1 MSSPFT
7 FFRRN
12 QHVWMVAIVILSMM
26 AFTLDAVFSQE
37 GAHFVM
43 LGVLIGGIVFA
54 FAGVSTGRW
63 LQYGIAG
70 AVLGGVSGF
79 VLPELISPANAVIR
93 TSTLGTFDERR
104 IADLM
109 LKRNVA
115 NGFMFQA
122 FEKTIGPGMGRFAP
136 QFQFYSGNVEDD
148 MTFGELMRAEADEL
162 QIVVT
167 DRMVSDYI
175 NKRTDN
181 KITKEMFAEIRSGLS
196 FGGKVVTEKELFEAF
211 RNEIKAQMAYQH
223 LNPHFSAV
231 PQGPEV
237 YYELYKRTKISQ
249 RLNTVRLD
257 VDAFT
262 SEVPDPSDAEIGKLF
277 AENRLKFPHM
287 DEPGS
292 PGFRQPQ
299 KAKLAYLELGYKTV
313 EQAATAPTDAEVE
326 AYYNENKDRLYKKPV
341 EVEEK
346 TDSAT
351 PPAEGGTAPEGAAKP
366 EGDAPA
372 SPEGSA
378 PATPEG
384 EAPKENPAPAE
395 PGADAPKAEE
405 AKPEAPASEAPAAEA
420 PKAEAPEVE
429 PKAEEPKPE
438 EPKAEAPADQCLPFA
453 DEAKD
458 EAKPEE
464 PAPAAEPAKQ
474 ETPAAAPAETPT
486 PAAPAEEKPAA
497 PAAETPAA
505 PATETPAAPAEEAK
519 PAADA
524 PAGETPADPAAA
536 DSTKPDFVIPKI
548 EYQPLDDDLKSEIR
562 DQLLD
567 QKVRTSLDDKM
578 QAIMKDLKT
587 LQAERASVRRAI
599 VSENREISDEDLY
612 EKMREHAKVMNEG
625 MKKLAT
631 KHSCS
636 FVETP
641 LVTFQE
647 LADGETYP
655 IGAAAEPQA
664 NPFMQAGATVAQ
676 QVFGM
681 FPNKIADDTNLFVRN
696 QSIKNAF
703 DLDGGEVHFAWW
715 IVEFADTHVPKL
727 EDPGIKDQVVQ
738 AWKRIQARD
747 LVKKRADELVKL
759 VSEGLA
765 KPEGE
770 RKDMS
775 ATVEGQTVLSKADSA
790 ALTVRQTQSFS
801 WMEQSVTPQMNFMQ
815 QRPTLRRS
823 EVRFNDEVGGSIRF
837 AGDKFMKTVFEEIEN
852 DKVGIV
858 STEDLS
864 TFYVV
869 QPIERS
875 ADDEVLRQQFM
886 TEGKQ
891 AGFDGTAVQQM
902 LNASVSNPASI
913 AWERSIWSKY
923 GIDRDTLPEE

>member
-37 GAHFVM
+37 GSHFVM
-43 LGVLIGGIVFA
+43 LGVLLGGIIFA
-54 FAGVSTGRW
+54 FAGVSAGRW
-63 LQYGIAG
+63 MQYGIAG

-79 VLPELISPANAVIR
+79 VLPDLISPANAVIR

-109 LKRNVA
+109 LKRNIA

-162 QIVVT
+162 RIVVT
-167 DRMVSDYI
+167 DRMVFDYI

-181 KITKEMFAEIRSGLS
+181 KLTKAMFAEIRNGLS
-196 FGGKVVTEKELFEAF
+196 FSGKVVTEAELVDSF

-237 YYELYKRTKISQ
+237 YYELYKRTKVSQ
-249 RLNTVRLD
+249 RLNAVRLD

-299 KAKLAYLELGYKTV
+299 KAKLAYLELGYKAV
-313 EQAATAPTDAEVE
+313 EQATTAPTDAEVE
-326 AYYNENKDRLYKKPV
+326 AFYNENKDRLYKKPV

-351 PPAEGGTAPEGAAKP
+351 PPAEGGTSPEGAAKP
-366 EGDAPA
+366 EGAAPVT
-372 SPEGSA
+372 PEASA

-384 EAPKENPAPAE
+384 EAPKENPAPEE
-395 PGADAPKAEE
+395 PGAEAPKAEE
-405 AKPEAPASEAPAAEA
+405 AKPETPAAEAPASEAPKTDA
-420 PKAEAPEVE
+420 PK
-429 PKAEEPKPE
+429 EEPKPE
-438 EPKAEAPADQCLPFA
+438 EPKTEAPADQCLPFS
-453 DEAKD
+453 DEPKS
-458 EAKPEE
+458 EE
-464 PAPAAEPAKQ
+464 PAPSAEPAKQ
-474 ETPAAAPAETPT
+474 EAPAAAPAETP
-486 PAAPAEEKPAA
+486 AAPASAEEKPAT

-505 PATETPAAPAEEAK
+505 PADETPAAPAEEAK

-524 PAGETPADPAAA
+524 PAAEASTAPATE
-536 DSTKPDFVIPKI
+536 DSTKPDFVIPKV

-567 QKVRTSLDDKM
+567 QKVRTSLDEKM
-578 QAIMKDLKT
+578 QAVMKDLKT
-587 LQAERASVRRAI
+587 LQAKRASVRRTI
-599 VSENREISDEDLY
+599 VAENRDISDEDLY
-612 EKMREHAKVMNEG
+612 EKMRDHAKEMNAG
-625 MKKLAT
+625 MKELAS
-631 KHSCS
+631 KYGCS

-641 LVTFQE
+641 LITFQD
-647 LADGETYP
+647 LAEGETYP
-655 IGAAAEPQA
+655 IGAATEPQQ

-681 FPNKIADDTNLFVRN
+681 FPKTIADDTNLFVRN
-696 QSIKNAF
+696 HSVKNAF

-727 EDPGIKDQVVQ
+727 DDPGIKDQVVQ
-738 AWKRIQARD
+738 AWKRIKARD
-747 LVKKRADELVKL
+747 LVRKRAEELVKL

-770 RKDMS
+770 RKDMAAS
-775 ATVEGQTVLSKADSA
+775 IEGQTVLGKADSA
-790 ALTVRQTQSFS
+790 ALTLRQTQSFS
-801 WMEQSVTPQMNFMQ
+801 WMEQSITPQMNFMQ

-869 QPIERS
+869 QPVERS
-875 ADDEVLRQQFM
+875 ADDDILRQQFM

-913 AWERSIWSKY
+913 AWERSVWAKY

>member
-1 MSSPFT
+1 
-7 FFRRN
+7 
-12 QHVWMVAIVILSMM
+12 MVAVVILSMM

-37 GAHFVM
+37 GSHFVM

-181 KITKEMFAEIRSGLS
+181 KLTKEMFAEIRSGLS
-196 FGGKVVTEKELFEAF
+196 FGGKVVTEKELFESF

-257 VDAFT
+257 VDTFT

-299 KAKLAYLELGYKTV
+299 KAKLAYLELGYKAV
-313 EQAATAPTDAEVE
+313 EQATTAPTDAEIE

-346 TDSAT
+346 LDSAT

-366 EGDAPA
+366 EGEAPA
-372 SPEGSA
+372 APEGSA

-384 EAPKENPAPAE
+384 EAPKENPTPAE
-395 PGADAPKAEE
+395 PGTDALKAEE

-420 PKAEAPEVE
+420 PKTEAP
-429 PKAEEPKPE
+429 KEEPKPE

-453 DEAKD
+453 D

-474 ETPAAAPAETPT
+474 ETPAAAPAETPA
-486 PAAPAEEKPAA
+486 PAAPADEKPAAETPAA

-505 PATETPAAPAEEAK
+505 PTEEAK
-519 PAADA
+519 PADA
-524 PAGETPADPAAA
+524 PAGEAPADPSAA
-536 DSTKPDFVIPKI
+536 DSTKPDFVIPKV
-548 EYQPLDDDLKSEIR
+548 EFQPLDDDLKSEIR

-567 QKVRTSLDDKM
+567 QKVRTSLDEKM
-578 QAIMKDLKT
+578 LAIMKDLKT

-599 VSENREISDEDLY
+599 VSENRDISDEDLY

-625 MKKLAT
+625 MKELAS
-631 KHSCS
+631 KHGCS

-655 IGAAAEPQA
+655 IGAAAEPQE

-681 FPNKIADDTNLFVRN
+681 FPNNIADDTNLFVRN
-696 QSIKNAF
+696 QSVKNAF

-738 AWKRIQARD
+738 AWKRIKARD
-747 LVKKRADELVKL
+747 LVKKRAEEMVKL

-775 ATVEGQTVLSKADSA
+775 ASVEGQTVLGKADSA

-801 WMEQSVTPQMNFMQ
+801 WMEQSITPQMNFMQ

-869 QPIERS
+869 QPVERS

>member
-12 QHVWMVAIVILSMM
+12 QHVWMVAVVILSMM

-37 GAHFVM
+37 GSHFVM

-181 KITKEMFAEIRSGLS
+181 KLTKEMFAEIRSGLS
-196 FGGKVVTEKELFEAF
+196 FGGKVVTEKELFESF

-257 VDAFT
+257 VDTFT

-299 KAKLAYLELGYKTV
+299 KAKLAYLELGYKAV
-313 EQAATAPTDAEVE
+313 EQATTAPTDAEIE

-346 TDSAT
+346 LDSAT

-366 EGDAPA
+366 EGEAPA
-372 SPEGSA
+372 APEGSA

-384 EAPKENPAPAE
+384 EAPKENPTPAE
-395 PGADAPKAEE
+395 PGTDAPKAEE

-420 PKAEAPEVE
+420 PKTEAP
-429 PKAEEPKPE
+429 KEEPKPE

-453 DEAKD
+453 DEAK
-458 EAKPEE
+458 PEE

-474 ETPAAAPAETPT
+474 ETPAAAPAGTPA
-486 PAAPAEEKPAA
+486 PAAPADEKPAAETPAA

-505 PATETPAAPAEEAK
+505 PAEEAK
-519 PAADA
+519 PADA
-524 PAGETPADPAAA
+524 PAGEAPADPSAA
-536 DSTKPDFVIPKI
+536 DSTKPDFVIPKV
-548 EYQPLDDDLKSEIR
+548 EFQPLDDDLKSEIR

-567 QKVRTSLDDKM
+567 QKVRTSLDEKM

-599 VSENREISDEDLY
+599 VSENRDISDEDLY

-625 MKKLAT
+625 MKELAT
-631 KHSCS
+631 KHGCS

-641 LVTFQE
+641 LITFQE

-681 FPNKIADDTNLFVRN
+681 FPNNIADDTNLFVRN
-696 QSIKNAF
+696 QSVKNAF

-738 AWKRIQARD
+738 AWKRIKARD
-747 LVKKRADELVKL
+747 LVKKRAEEMVKM

-775 ATVEGQTVLSKADSA
+775 ASVEGQTVLGKADSA

-801 WMEQSVTPQMNFMQ
+801 WMEQSITPQMNFMQ

-869 QPIERS
+869 QPVERS

>member
-12 QHVWMVAIVILSMM
+12 QHVWMVAVVILSMM

-37 GAHFVM
+37 GSHFVM
-43 LGVLIGGIVFA
+43 LGVLLGGIILA

-63 LQYGIAG
+63 MQYGIAG
-70 AVLGGVSGF
+70 AILGGVSGF
-79 VLPELISPANAVIR
+79 VLPDLISPANAVIR

-167 DRMVSDYI
+167 DRMVFDYI

-181 KITKEMFAEIRSGLS
+181 KLTKAMFAEIRNGLS
-196 FGGKVVTEKELFEAF
+196 FSGKVVTEAELVDSF

-237 YYELYKRTKISQ
+237 YYELYKRTKVSQ
-249 RLNTVRLD
+249 RLNAVRLD

-262 SEVPDPSDAEIGKLF
+262 SEVPDPSDAEVGKLF

-299 KAKLAYLELGYKTV
+299 KAKLAYLELGYKAV
-313 EQAATAPTDAEVE
+313 EQSTTAPTDAEVE
-326 AYYNENKDRLYKKPV
+326 AYYNENKERLYKKPV
-341 EVEEK
+341 EVEEEK

-366 EGDAPA
+366 EGEAPA
-372 SPEGSA
+372 TPEGSA

-384 EAPKENPAPAE
+384 EAPKESPAPAE
-395 PGADAPKAEE
+395 PGADAPKPEE
-405 AKPEAPASEAPAAEA
+405 AKPETPASEAPAAEA
-420 PKAEAPEVE
+420 PKVEAP
-429 PKAEEPKPE
+429 KEEPKPD
-438 EPKAEAPADQCLPFA
+438 APADQCLPFA
-453 DEAKD
+453 D

-474 ETPAAAPAETPT
+474 EAPAAAPAETPAA
-486 PAAPAEEKPAA
+486 PAAAEEKPAA
-497 PAAETPAA
+497 PAAETPTTPAA
-505 PATETPAAPAEEAK
+505 ETPAAPAEEAK
-519 PAADA
+519 PADA
-524 PAGETPADPAAA
+524 PAAEATTEPAAE
-536 DSTKPDFVIPKI
+536 DSTKPDFVIPKV

-567 QKVRTSLDDKM
+567 QKVRTSLDEKM
-578 QAIMKDLKT
+578 LAVMKDLKA
-587 LQAERASVRRAI
+587 LQAKRASVRRTI
-599 VSENREISDEDLY
+599 VTENRDISDEDLY
-612 EKMREHAKVMNEG
+612 EKMRDHAKVMNDG
-625 MKKLAT
+625 MKELAA
-631 KHSCS
+631 KHGCS

-641 LVTFQE
+641 LITFQD
-647 LADGETYP
+647 LAEGETYP
-655 IGAAAEPQA
+655 IGAATEPQE

-681 FPNKIADDTNLFVRN
+681 FPKTIADDTNLFVRT
-696 QSIKNAF
+696 QSVKNAF

-727 EDPGIKDQVVQ
+727 EDPGIKDQVVL

-747 LVKKRADELVKL
+747 LVKKRAEELVKL
-759 VSEGLA
+759 VGEGLA

-775 ATVEGQTVLSKADSA
+775 ASIEGQTVLGKADSA
-790 ALTVRQTQSFS
+790 ALTLRQTQSFS
-801 WMEQSVTPQMNFMQ
+801 WMEQSITPQMNFMQ

-869 QPIERS
+869 QPVERS

>member
-12 QHVWMVAIVILSMM
+12 QHVWMVAVVILSMM

-43 LGVLIGGIVFA
+43 LGVLLGGIIFA
-54 FAGVSTGRW
+54 FAGVSAGRW
-63 LQYGIAG
+63 MQYGIAG
-70 AVLGGVSGF
+70 AVLGGVCGF
-79 VLPELISPANAVIR
+79 VLPDLISPANAVIR

-167 DRMVSDYI
+167 DRMVFDYI

-181 KITKEMFAEIRSGLS
+181 KLTKAMFAEIRNGLS
-196 FGGKVVTEKELFEAF
+196 FSGKVVTEAELVDSF
-211 RNEIKAQMAYQH
+211 RIEIKAQMAYQH

-237 YYELYKRTKISQ
+237 YYELYKRTKVSQ
-249 RLNTVRLD
+249 RLNAVRLD

-262 SEVPDPSDAEIGKLF
+262 SEVPDPSDADVGKLF

-299 KAKLAYLELGYKTV
+299 KAKLAYLELGYKAV
-313 EQAATAPTDAEVE
+313 EQATTAATDAEVE
-326 AYYNENKDRLYKKPV
+326 AYYSENKERLYKKPV

-366 EGDAPA
+366 EGAAPA
-372 SPEGSA
+372 TPEGSA

-405 AKPEAPASEAPAAEA
+405 AKPETPASEAPAAEA
-420 PKAEAPEVE
+420 PKAEAP
-429 PKAEEPKPE
+429 KEEPKPE
-438 EPKAEAPADQCLPFA
+438 EPKAEAPADQCLPFS
-453 DEAKD
+453 D

-464 PAPAAEPAKQ
+464 PAPAAEPAQQ
-474 ETPAAAPAETPT
+474 EAPAAAPAETP
-486 PAAPAEEKPAA
+486 AAPAAAEETPAA
-497 PAAETPAA
+497 PAAETPAV
-505 PATETPAAPAEEAK
+505 PAAETPAAPAEEAK

-524 PAGETPADPAAA
+524 PAAEAATEPAAEG
-536 DSTKPDFVIPKI
+536 STKPDFVIPKV

-567 QKVRTSLDDKM
+567 QKVRISLDEKM
-578 QAIMKDLKT
+578 LAVMKDLKA
-587 LQAERASVRRAI
+587 LQAKRASVRRA
-599 VSENREISDEDLY
+599 VVTENRDISDEDLY
-612 EKMREHAKVMNEG
+612 EKMRDYARDMNEG
-625 MKKLAT
+625 MKELAA
-631 KHSCS
+631 KHGCS

-641 LVTFQE
+641 LITFQD
-647 LADGETYP
+647 LAEGETYP
-655 IGAAAEPQA
+655 IGAATEPQQ

-681 FPNKIADDTNLFVRN
+681 FPKTIADDTNLFVRN
-696 QSIKNAF
+696 QSVKNAF

-727 EDPGIKDQVVQ
+727 EDPGIKDQVVL
-738 AWKRIQARD
+738 AWKRKEARD
-747 LVKKRADELVKL
+747 LVKKRAEELVKL

-765 KPEGE
+765 RPEGE
-770 RKDMS
+770 RKDMLGS
-775 ATVEGQTVLSKADSA
+775 IEGQTVLGKADSA
-790 ALTVRQTQSFS
+790 ALTLRQTQSFS
-801 WMEQSVTPQMNFMQ
+801 WMEQSITPQMNFTQ

-869 QPIERS
+869 QPVERS
-875 ADDEVLRQQFM
+875 ADDDILRQQFM

-902 LNASVSNPASI
+902 LNGSISNPASI
-913 AWERSIWSKY
+913 AWERSIWAKY

>member
-12 QHVWMVAIVILSMM
+12 QHVWMVAVVILSMM

-37 GAHFVM
+37 GSHFVM
-43 LGVLIGGIVFA
+43 LGVLLGGIILA
-54 FAGVSTGRW
+54 FAGVSSGRW
-63 LQYGIAG
+63 MQYGIAG

-79 VLPELISPANAVIR
+79 VLPDLISPANAVIR

-104 IADLM
+104 IGDLM

-115 NGFMFQA
+115 NGFLFQA

-167 DRMVSDYI
+167 DRMVFDYI

-181 KITKEMFAEIRSGLS
+181 KLTKAMFAEIRNGLS
-196 FGGKVVTEKELFEAF
+196 FNGKVVTEAELVDAF
-211 RNEIKAQMAYQH
+211 RNEVKAQMAYQH

-249 RLNTVRLD
+249 RLNAVRLD

-299 KAKLAYLELGYKTV
+299 KAKLAYLELGYKAV
-313 EQAATAPTDAEVE
+313 EQATTAPTDAEIE
-326 AYYNENKDRLYKKPV
+326 AYYNENKERLYKKPV
-341 EVEEK
+341 EVEEEK

-351 PPAEGGTAPEGAAKP
+351 PPAEGGTAPEGEAK
-366 EGDAPA
+366 
-372 SPEGSA
+372 
-378 PATPEG
+378 PEG

-395 PGADAPKAEE
+395 PSADAPKPEE
-405 AKPEAPASEAPAAEA
+405 AKPEEAKPEEAKPEEAKPETPAAEPPAAEA
-420 PKAEAPEVE
+420 PKAEAP
-429 PKAEEPKPE
+429 KEEPKPE
-438 EPKAEAPADQCLPFA
+438 EPKPEAPADQCLPFA
-453 DEAKD
+453 D

-474 ETPAAAPAETPT
+474 DAPAPAATET
-486 PAAPAEEKPAA
+486 PAAPAAADEKPAA

-505 PATETPAAPAEEAK
+505 ETPAAPAAETPATTEEAK
-519 PAADA
+519 PAA
-524 PAGETPADPAAA
+524 EAATESTTE
-536 DSTKPDFVIPKI
+536 DSTKPDFVIPKV

-567 QKVRTSLDDKM
+567 QKVRTSLDEKM
-578 QAIMKDLKT
+578 LAVMKDLKA
-587 LQAERASVRRAI
+587 LQARRASVRRAI
-599 VSENREISDEDLY
+599 VTENRDISDEDLY
-612 EKMREHAKVMNEG
+612 EKMRDQAKVMIDG
-625 MKKLAT
+625 MKELAT
-631 KHSCS
+631 QHGCS

-641 LVTFQE
+641 LITFQD
-647 LADGETYP
+647 LAEGETYP
-655 IGAAAEPQA
+655 IGAATEPQQ

-681 FPNKIADDTNLFVRN
+681 FPKTIADDTNLFVRT
-696 QSIKNAF
+696 QSVKNAF

-738 AWKRIQARD
+738 AWKRIKARD
-747 LVKKRADELVKL
+747 LVKKRAEELVKL
-759 VSEGLA
+759 VNEGLA

-770 RKDMS
+770 RKDMAAS
-775 ATVEGQTVLSKADSA
+775 IEGQTVLGKADSA
-790 ALTVRQTQSFS
+790 ALTLRQTQSFS
-801 WMEQSVTPQMNFMQ
+801 WMEQSITPQMNFMQ

-852 DKVGIV
+852 DQVGIV

-869 QPIERS
+869 QPVERS

-913 AWERSIWSKY
+913 AWERSIWTKY
-923 GIDRDTLPEE
+923 GIDRDSLPEE

>member
-12 QHVWMVAIVILSMM
+12 QHVWMVAVVILSMM

-37 GAHFVM
+37 GSHFVM
-43 LGVLIGGIVFA
+43 LGVLLGGIILA
-54 FAGVSTGRW
+54 FAGVSSGRW
-63 LQYGIAG
+63 MQYGIAG

-79 VLPELISPANAVIR
+79 VLPDLISPANAVIR

-104 IADLM
+104 IGDLM

-115 NGFMFQA
+115 NGFLFQA

-167 DRMVSDYI
+167 DRMVFDYI

-181 KITKEMFAEIRSGLS
+181 KLTKAMFAEIRNGLS
-196 FGGKVVTEKELFEAF
+196 FNGKVVTEAELVDAF
-211 RNEIKAQMAYQH
+211 RNEVKAQMAYQH

-249 RLNTVRLD
+249 RLNAVRLD

-299 KAKLAYLELGYKTV
+299 KAKLAYLELGYKAV
-313 EQAATAPTDAEVE
+313 EQATTAPIDAEIE
-326 AYYNENKDRLYKKPV
+326 AYYNENKERLYKKPV
-341 EVEEK
+341 EVEEEK
-346 TDSAT
+346 TDSET
-351 PPAEGGTAPEGAAKP
+351 PPAEGGTAPEGEAK
-366 EGDAPA
+366 
-372 SPEGSA
+372 
-378 PATPEG
+378 PEG

-395 PGADAPKAEE
+395 PGADAPKPEE
-405 AKPEAPASEAPAAEA
+405 AKPETPAAEPPAAEA
-420 PKAEAPEVE
+420 PKAEAP
-429 PKAEEPKPE
+429 KEEPKPE
-438 EPKAEAPADQCLPFA
+438 EPKPEAPADQCLPFG
-453 DEAKD
+453 D

-464 PAPAAEPAKQ
+464 PAPAAESATQDAPAPAAT
-474 ETPAAAPAETPT
+474 ETPSVPAAAD
-486 PAAPAEEKPAA
+486 EKPAA

-505 PATETPAAPAEEAK
+505 PAVETPATTAEEAK

-524 PAGETPADPAAA
+524 PAEAATESTTE
-536 DSTKPDFVIPKI
+536 DGTKPDFVIPKV

-567 QKVRTSLDDKM
+567 QKVRTSLDEKM
-578 QAIMKDLKT
+578 LAVMKDLKA
-587 LQAERASVRRAI
+587 LQARRASVRRAI
-599 VSENREISDEDLY
+599 VTENRDISDEDLY
-612 EKMREHAKVMNEG
+612 EKMRDQAKVMIDG
-625 MKKLAT
+625 MKELAG
-631 KHSCS
+631 KHGCS

-641 LVTFQE
+641 LITFQD
-647 LADGETYP
+647 LAEGETYP
-655 IGAAAEPQA
+655 IGAATEPQQ

-681 FPNKIADDTNLFVRN
+681 FPKTIADDTNLFVRT
-696 QSIKNAF
+696 QSVKNAF

-738 AWKRIQARD
+738 AWKRIKARD
-747 LVKKRADELVKL
+747 LVKKRAEELVKL
-759 VSEGLA
+759 VNEGLA

-770 RKDMS
+770 RKDMAAS
-775 ATVEGQTVLSKADSA
+775 IEGQTVLGKADSA
-790 ALTVRQTQSFS
+790 ALTLRQTQSFS
-801 WMEQSVTPQMNFMQ
+801 WMEQSITPQMNFMQ

-852 DKVGIV
+852 DQVGIV

-869 QPIERS
+869 QPVERS

-913 AWERSIWSKY
+913 AWERSIWTKY

>member
-1 MSSPFT
+1 
-7 FFRRN
+7 
-12 QHVWMVAIVILSMM
+12 MVAVVILSMM

-37 GAHFVM
+37 GSHFVM

-181 KITKEMFAEIRSGLS
+181 KLTKEMFAEIRSGLS
-196 FGGKVVTEKELFEAF
+196 FGGKVVTEKELFESF

-257 VDAFT
+257 VDTFT

-299 KAKLAYLELGYKTV
+299 KAKLAYLELGYKAV
-313 EQAATAPTDAEVE
+313 EQATTAPTDAEIE

-346 TDSAT
+346 LDSAT

-366 EGDAPA
+366 EGEAPA
-372 SPEGSA
+372 APEGSA

-384 EAPKENPAPAE
+384 EAPKENPTPAE
-395 PGADAPKAEE
+395 PGTDAPKAEE

-420 PKAEAPEVE
+420 PKTEAP
-429 PKAEEPKPE
+429 KEEPKPE

-453 DEAKD
+453 DEAK
-458 EAKPEE
+458 PEE

-474 ETPAAAPAETPT
+474 ETPAAAPAGTPA
-486 PAAPAEEKPAA
+486 PAAPADEKPAAETPAA

-505 PATETPAAPAEEAK
+505 PAEEAK
-519 PAADA
+519 PADA
-524 PAGETPADPAAA
+524 PAGEAPADPSAA
-536 DSTKPDFVIPKI
+536 DSTKPDFVIPKV
-548 EYQPLDDDLKSEIR
+548 EFQPLDDDLKSEIR

-567 QKVRTSLDDKM
+567 QKVRTSLDEKM

-599 VSENREISDEDLY
+599 VSENRDISDEDLY

-625 MKKLAT
+625 MKELAT
-631 KHSCS
+631 KHGCS

-641 LVTFQE
+641 LITFQE

-655 IGAAAEPQA
+655 IGAAAEPQE

-681 FPNKIADDTNLFVRN
+681 FPNNIADDTNLFVRN
-696 QSIKNAF
+696 QSVKNAF

-738 AWKRIQARD
+738 AWKRIKARD
-747 LVKKRADELVKL
+747 LVKKRAEEMVKL

-775 ATVEGQTVLSKADSA
+775 ASVEGQTVLGKADSA

-801 WMEQSVTPQMNFMQ
+801 WMEQSITPQMNFMQ

-869 QPIERS
+869 QPVERS

>member
-37 GAHFVM
+37 GSHFVM

-70 AVLGGVSGF
+70 AVLGGVGGF

-136 QFQFYSGNVEDD
+136 QFQFYNGNVEDD

-299 KAKLAYLELGYKTV
+299 KAKLAYLELGYKAV
-313 EQAATAPTDAEVE
+313 EQATVAPTDAEVE

-366 EGDAPA
+366 EGEAPA
-372 SPEGSA
+372 APEGSA
-378 PATPEG
+378 PAT
-384 EAPKENPAPAE
+384 
-395 PGADAPKAEE
+395 
-405 AKPEAPASEAPAAEA
+405 PAAEA
-420 PKAEAPEVE
+420 PKAEAPKEE

-453 DEAKD
+453 DEAK
-458 EAKPEE
+458 PEE

-474 ETPAAAPAETPT
+474 ETPAAAPAETPA
-486 PAAPAEEKPAA
+486 PAAPADEKPAA
-497 PAAETPAA
+497 PAAETPSA
-505 PATETPAAPAEEAK
+505 PAAETPAAPAEDAK
-519 PAADA
+519 PADT
-524 PAGETPADPAAA
+524 PATETPADAAAA
-536 DSTKPDFVIPKI
+536 DSTKPDFVIPKV
-548 EYQPLDDDLKSEIR
+548 EFQPLDDDLKSEIR

-567 QKVRTSLDDKM
+567 QKVRTSLDEKM
-578 QAIMKDLKT
+578 QAIMKDLKA
-587 LQAERASVRRAI
+587 LQAERASVRRGI
-599 VSENREISDEDLY
+599 VSENRDISDEDLY
-612 EKMREHAKVMNEG
+612 EKMREHAKVMNDG
-625 MKKLAT
+625 MKELAT
-631 KHSCS
+631 KHGCS

-641 LVTFQE
+641 LITFQD

-681 FPNKIADDTNLFVRN
+681 FPNNIADDTNLFVRN
-696 QSIKNAF
+696 QSVKNAF

-727 EDPGIKDQVVQ
+727 EDPGIKDQVVL
-738 AWKRIQARD
+738 AWKRIKARD
-747 LVKKRADELVKL
+747 LVKKRAEELVKL

-775 ATVEGQTVLSKADSA
+775 ASVEGQTVLGKTDSA

-801 WMEQSVTPQMNFMQ
+801 WMEQSITPQMNFMQ

-837 AGDKFMKTVFEEIEN
+837 AGDKFMKSVFEEMEN

-869 QPIERS
+869 QPVERS

-913 AWERSIWSKY
+913 AWERSIWAKY

>member
-12 QHVWMVAIVILSMM
+12 QHVWMVAVVILSMM

-37 GAHFVM
+37 GSHFVM
-43 LGVLIGGIVFA
+43 LGVLLGGIILA
-54 FAGVSTGRW
+54 FAGVSSGRW
-63 LQYGIAG
+63 MQYGIAG

-79 VLPELISPANAVIR
+79 VLPDLISPANAVIR

-104 IADLM
+104 IGDLM

-115 NGFMFQA
+115 NGFLFQA

-167 DRMVSDYI
+167 DRMVFDYI

-181 KITKEMFAEIRSGLS
+181 KLTKATFAEIRNGLS
-196 FGGKVVTEKELFEAF
+196 FSGKVVTEAELVDAF

-249 RLNTVRLD
+249 RLNAVRLD

-299 KAKLAYLELGYKTV
+299 KAKLAYLELGYKAV
-313 EQAATAPTDAEVE
+313 EQATTAPTDAEIE
-326 AYYNENKDRLYKKPV
+326 AYYNENKERLYKKPV
-341 EVEEK
+341 EVEEEK
-346 TDSAT
+346 IDSAT

-366 EGDAPA
+366 EG
-372 SPEGSA
+372 EA

-384 EAPKENPAPAE
+384 EAPKENPVPAE
-395 PGADAPKAEE
+395 PGADAPKPEE
-405 AKPEAPASEAPAAEA
+405 AKPEEAKPETPASEAPAADA
-420 PKAEAPEVE
+420 PKAEAP
-429 PKAEEPKPE
+429 KEEPKPE

-453 DEAKD
+453 DEAK
-458 EAKPEE
+458 PEE

-474 ETPAAAPAETPT
+474 DAPAPAATETPAAADQT
-486 PAAPAEEKPAA
+486 PAA

-505 PATETPAAPAEEAK
+505 PAAETPATTEEAK

-524 PAGETPADPAAA
+524 PAAEAATESTTE
-536 DSTKPDFVIPKI
+536 DSTKPDFVIPKV

-567 QKVRTSLDDKM
+567 QKVRTSLDEKM
-578 QAIMKDLKT
+578 LAVMKDLKA
-587 LQAERASVRRAI
+587 LQAKRASVRRAI
-599 VSENREISDEDLY
+599 VTENRDISDEDLY
-612 EKMREHAKVMNEG
+612 EKMRDQAKVMIDG
-625 MKKLAT
+625 MKELAT
-631 KHSCS
+631 QHGCS

-641 LVTFQE
+641 LITFQD
-647 LADGETYP
+647 LAEGETYP
-655 IGAAAEPQA
+655 IGAATEPQE

-681 FPNKIADDTNLFVRN
+681 FPKTVADDTNLFVRT
-696 QSIKNAF
+696 QSVKNAF

-738 AWKRIQARD
+738 AWKQIKARD
-747 LVKKRADELVKL
+747 LVKKRAEELVKL

-770 RKDMS
+770 RKDMAAS
-775 ATVEGQTVLSKADSA
+775 IEGQTVLGKADSA
-790 ALTVRQTQSFS
+790 ALTLRQTQSFS
-801 WMEQSVTPQMNFMQ
+801 WMEQSITPQMNFMQ

-852 DKVGIV
+852 DQVGVV

-869 QPIERS
+869 QPVERS

-913 AWERSIWSKY
+913 AWERSIWTKY

>member
-12 QHVWMVAIVILSMM
+12 QHVWMVAVVILSMM

-37 GAHFVM
+37 GSHFVM
-43 LGVLIGGIVFA
+43 LGVLIGGIAFA

-63 LQYGIAG
+63 LKYGLAG

-109 LKRNVA
+109 LKRNIA

-167 DRMVSDYI
+167 DRMVFDYI

-181 KITKEMFAEIRSGLS
+181 KLTKAMFAEIRNGLS
-196 FGGKVVTEKELFEAF
+196 FNGKVVTEAELVDSF

-237 YYELYKRTKISQ
+237 YYELYKRTKVSQ
-249 RLNTVRLD
+249 RLNAVRLD
-257 VDAFT
+257 VDAFI
-262 SEVPDPSDAEIGKLF
+262 SEVPDPSEAEIGKLF

-299 KAKLAYLELGYKTV
+299 KAKLAYLELGYKAV
-313 EQAATAPTDAEVE
+313 EQATAAPTDAEVE
-326 AYYNENKDRLYKKPV
+326 AYYTENKERLYKKPV
-341 EVEEK
+341 EEVEEK
-346 TDSAT
+346 LDSAT
-351 PPAEGGTAPEGAAKP
+351 PAEGGTAPEGAAKP
-366 EGDAPA
+366 EGEAPA
-372 SPEGSA
+372 APEGSA

-384 EAPKENPAPAE
+384 EAPKENPTPAE
-395 PGADAPKAEE
+395 PGTDAPKAEE
-405 AKPEAPASEAPAAEA
+405 EKPQAPASEAPAAEA
-420 PKAEAPEVE
+420 PKTEAPKEE

-438 EPKAEAPADQCLPFA
+438 EPKTEAPADQCLPFA
-453 DEAKD
+453 DEAKP
-458 EAKPEE
+458 EA
-464 PAPAAEPAKQ
+464 PAPAAEPAKE
-474 ETPAAAPAETPT
+474 ETPAAAQAETPA
-486 PAAPAEEKPAA
+486 PAAPADEKPAAPAAESPAA

-505 PATETPAAPAEEAK
+505 PAEDAK
-519 PAADA
+519 PAAESPA
-524 PAGETPADPAAA
+524 PEKPAEPATD
-536 DSTKPDFVIPKI
+536 DSTKPDFVIPKV
-548 EYQPLDDDLKSEIR
+548 EYRPLDEDLKSEIR

-567 QKVRTSLDDKM
+567 QKVRTALDEKM
-578 QAIMKDLKT
+578 LAIMKDLKA
-587 LQAERASVRRAI
+587 LQARRASARRAI
-599 VSENREISDEDLY
+599 VTENRDISDETLY
-612 EKMREHAKVMNEG
+612 EKMRDHAKVMNDG
-625 MKKLAT
+625 MKELAT
-631 KHSCS
+631 KYGCS

-641 LVTFQE
+641 LITFQE
-647 LADGETYP
+647 LAEGETYP
-655 IGAAAEPQA
+655 IGAATEPQQ
-664 NPFMQAGATVAQ
+664 NPFMQAGLTVAQ

-681 FPNKIADDTNLFVRN
+681 FPKTISDDTNLFVRN
-696 QSIKNAF
+696 QSVKNAF

-727 EDPGIKDQVVQ
+727 EDPGIKDQVIL
-738 AWKRIQARD
+738 AWKRIQARE
-747 LVKKRADELVKL
+747 LVKKRAEELVKL
-759 VSEGLA
+759 ISDGLA
-765 KPEGE
+765 KPEAE

-775 ATVEGQTVLSKADSA
+775 ATIEGQTVLGKADSA

-801 WMEQSVTPQMNFMQ
+801 WMEQSITPQMNFMQ

-823 EVRFNDEVGGSIRF
+823 EIRFNDEVGGSIRF

-852 DKVGIV
+852 EKVGIV

-869 QPIERS
+869 QPVERS
-875 ADDEVLRQQFM
+875 ADDDVLRQQFL

-913 AWERSIWSKY
+913 AWERSIWAKY

>member
-12 QHVWMVAIVILSMM
+12 QHVWMVAVVILSMM

-37 GAHFVM
+37 GSHFVM
-43 LGVLIGGIVFA
+43 LGVLLGGIILA
-54 FAGVSTGRW
+54 FAGVSSGRW
-63 LQYGIAG
+63 MQYGIAG

-79 VLPELISPANAVIR
+79 VLPDLISPANAVIR

-104 IADLM
+104 IGDLM

-115 NGFMFQA
+115 NGFLFQA

-167 DRMVSDYI
+167 DRMVFDYI

-181 KITKEMFAEIRSGLS
+181 KLTKAMFAEIRNGLS
-196 FGGKVVTEKELFEAF
+196 FNGKVVTEAELVDAF
-211 RNEIKAQMAYQH
+211 RNEVKAQMAYQH

-249 RLNTVRLD
+249 RLNAVRLD

-299 KAKLAYLELGYKTV
+299 KAKLAYLELGYKAV
-313 EQAATAPTDAEVE
+313 EQATTAPTDAEIE
-326 AYYNENKDRLYKKPV
+326 AYYNENKERLYKKPV
-341 EVEEK
+341 EVEEEK

-351 PPAEGGTAPEGAAKP
+351 PPAEGGTAPEGEAK
-366 EGDAPA
+366 
-372 SPEGSA
+372 
-378 PATPEG
+378 PEG

-395 PGADAPKAEE
+395 PGADAPKPEE
-405 AKPEAPASEAPAAEA
+405 AKPEEAKPETPAAEPPAAEA
-420 PKAEAPEVE
+420 PKAEAP
-429 PKAEEPKPE
+429 KEEPKP
-438 EPKAEAPADQCLPFA
+438 EAPADQCLPFA
-453 DEAKD
+453 D

-474 ETPAAAPAETPT
+474 DAPAPAATET
-486 PAAPAEEKPAA
+486 PAAPATADEK
-497 PAAETPAA
+497 PAA
-505 PATETPAAPAEEAK
+505 PATETPAAETPAAPAAETPATTEEAK

-524 PAGETPADPAAA
+524 PAADAPAAEA
-536 DSTKPDFVIPKI
+536 ATESTTEDSTKPDFVIPKV

-567 QKVRTSLDDKM
+567 QKVRTSLDEKM
-578 QAIMKDLKT
+578 LAVMKDLKA
-587 LQAERASVRRAI
+587 LQAKRASVRRAI
-599 VSENREISDEDLY
+599 VTENRDISNEDLY
-612 EKMREHAKVMNEG
+612 EKMRDQAKVMIDG
-625 MKKLAT
+625 MKELAG
-631 KHSCS
+631 KHGCS

-641 LVTFQE
+641 LITFQD
-647 LADGETYP
+647 LAEGEAYP
-655 IGAAAEPQA
+655 IGAATEPQQ

-676 QVFGM
+676 RVFGM
-681 FPNKIADDTNLFVRN
+681 FPKTVADDTNLFVRT
-696 QSIKNAF
+696 QSVKNAF

-738 AWKRIQARD
+738 AWKRIKARD
-747 LVKKRADELVKL
+747 LVKKRAEELVKL
-759 VSEGLA
+759 VNEGLA

-770 RKDMS
+770 RKDMAAS
-775 ATVEGQTVLSKADSA
+775 IEGQTVLGKADSA
-790 ALTVRQTQSFS
+790 ALTLRQTQSFS
-801 WMEQSVTPQMNFMQ
+801 WMEQSITPQMNFMQ

-852 DKVGIV
+852 DQVGIV

-869 QPIERS
+869 QPVERS

-913 AWERSIWSKY
+913 AWERSIWTKY
-923 GIDRDTLPEE
+923 GIDRDSLPEE